1 MSLRK
6 RNYCEVRHGMT
17 IVELLVVLG
26 IMSILLGIAAT
37 AVKTG
42 TRGKKQR
49 EAARQVNAYIAAA
62 QARAVQLNRPVGVE
76 IVRNVRSTTGSS
88 IPDIGLV
95 NTSLLMYTIETPPTY
110 AGDTSTAVTSVTP
123 VVKPASGDANY
134 EPLAPQG
141 YFTATFSDSAS
152 TSMITVADFI
162 RNGDQIRF
170 AYRGPVYRIVGPVDT
185 STRSFKVTW
194 DPGQAEPT
202 HTGTVTVPFQIYP
215 QPIRSMA
222 TPLQLP
228 TDMCIDLSCSGTGN
242 VDREFAAWTG
252 TGGYNSIRFTFS
264 PRGNIYRIYFD
275 DGYAEYPQGNVHLL
289 VGKYDQA
296 VDTIEILGTDGLA
309 GDVALGSVNYKHFI
323 YPGDYNSDFE
333 DLTTN
338 LGDGTS
344 MWVSVNYIT
353 GQVSTTRNRVIPTSV
368 LDPTALDIM
377 TLDAA
382 INDDIIAASR
392 DYAKRVLLVQGEGNQ

>member
-6 RNYCEVRHGMT
+6 RNHRDVRHGMT

-26 IMSILLGIAAT
+26 VLSILLGIAAT

-49 EAARQVNAYIAAA
+49 ESARQVNAYIASA

-76 IVRNVRSTTGSS
+76 IVRNVRDTTGSGT
-88 IPDIGLV
+88 PDTGLA
-95 NTSLLMYTIETPPTY
+95 NASLLMYTIETPPTY
-110 AGDTSTAVTSVTP
+110 AGDTSTAVVEADP
-123 VVKPASGDANY
+123 VVKPASGDSNY
-134 EPLAPQG
+134 DPLAPQG
-141 YFTATFSDSAS
+141 YFVVEFIDPVADA
-152 TSMITVADFI
+152 SMITVDDFI

-170 AYRGPVYRIVGPVDT
+170 AYRGPVYRIVGDVKT
-185 STRSFKVTW
+185 SPLRVHVTW
-194 DPGQAEPT
+194 DSGQPEPN
-202 HTGTVTVPFQIYP
+202 HTSTVTVPFQIYP

-242 VDREFAAWTG
+242 TAREFAAWTG

-275 DGYAEYPQGNVHLL
+275 DGFAQYPQGNVHLL

-296 VDTIEILGTDGLA
+296 VDTTEILGTDGITDA
-309 GDVALGSVNYKHFI
+309 SLGGVNYKHFI
-323 YPGDYNSDFE
+323 YPGEVDPDFA

-338 LGDGTS
+338 LGDATS

-353 GQVSTTRNRVIPTSV
+353 GQVSTTRNRIIPTSV
-368 LDPTALDIM
+368 LDPASIDIM
-377 TLDAA
+377 TNDKNDA
-382 INDDIIAASR
+382 IIAASR
-392 DYAKRVLLVQGEGNQ
+392 DYAKRVLIVQGEGNQ

>member
-1 MSLRK
+1 MSLFK
-6 RNYCEVRHGMT
+6 RTYRDFRGGMT
-17 IVELLVVLG
+17 LVELLVVLG
-26 IMSILLGIAAT
+26 VLSILLGIAAT

-62 QARAVQLNRPVGVE
+62 QARAIQLNRPVGVE
-76 IVRNVRSTTGSS
+76 VVRNVRSSTGTGT
-88 IPDIGLV
+88 PDIGLV

-110 AGDTSTAVTSVTP
+110 AGDTSTATVNVSP
-123 VVKPASGDANY
+123 VVKPTTMDPNY
-134 EPLAPQG
+134 DPLAPQG
-141 YFTATFSDSAS
+141 YFTVEFWDSAT
-152 TSMITVADFI
+152 TSMVTVPDFI
-162 RNGDQIRF
+162 RNGDQIRLG
-170 AYRGPVYRIVGPVDT
+170 YRGPVYRIVGDVKTMPAPNHIH
-185 STRSFKVTW
+185 VTW
-194 DPGQAEPT
+194 DPGQPEPA
-202 HTGTVTVPFQIYP
+202 HTSTITVPFQIFP

-242 VDREFAAWTG
+242 TGREFAAWNG

-275 DGYAEYPQGNVHLL
+275 DGFAEYPQGNIHML

-296 VDTIEILGTDGLA
+296 VDTTEILGTNGLDD
-309 GDVALGSVNYKHFI
+309 DVTFGSVNYKWFI
-323 YPGDYNSDFE
+323 YPGAVNTDFA

-368 LDPTALDIM
+368 LDPASLDIM
-377 TLDAA
+377 TADKNDA
-382 INDDIIAASR
+382 IIAASR
-392 DYAKRVLLVQGEGNQ
+392 DYAKRVLVVQGEGNQ